1 MDISRIDINNI
12 SDEDLELIY
21 IYLDL
26 QFNSMSKKDQL
37 TWINIMKLIDKEFK
51 NYVDNYNSGL

>member
-26 QFNSMSKKDQL
+26 QFNSMSEKDQL